1 MKNEKQFTIVLPQ
14 LDLYTLLPFVD
25 DETVENNE
33 LHQKDKSLTFCYQLF
48 THTNK
53 KKESSIPR

>member
-1 MKNEKQFTIVLPQ
+1 MSTSVSQCHHFLIILINFN
-14 LDLYTLLPFVD
+14 FAD